1 MEVPEGEPVGD
12 PVYNCMSCNGWWHES
27 CMQDTDRQT
36 LPTVLITNVE
46 DGVAPPWRCQE
57 CVKKD

>member
-1 MEVPEGEPVGD
+1 
-12 PVYNCMSCNGWWHES
+12 
-27 CMQDTDRQT
+27 MQDTDRQT

-57 CVKKD
+57 CVKKDQYAVHRILEVVRDEDGKFTYYWST